1 MDGRE
6 RGVTD
11 SAMAALSDCD
21 RDGGR
26 CQSCVED
33 GQRVER
39 WTGRVKGQI
48 IN

>member
-1 MDGRE
+1 MA
-6 RGVTD
+6 D

-33 GQRVER
+33 GHRVELR
-39 WTGRVKGQI
+39 AGRVKGQI
-48 IN
+48 VNK